1 MPRQFSPLNTSIWD
15 STFIHDGLS
24 VGVLGVSCRA
34 TVEHRMT
41 EEEPFRV
48 TNEKSTLM
56 ILKTRLRDLYSVKGF
71 R

>member
-15 STFIHDGLS
+15 SNFIHDGLS

>member
-1 MPRQFSPLNTSIWD
+1 MLLKIPRQFSPLNTSIWD

-48 TNEKSTLM
+48 TNVYKHSDDPENSFT
-56 ILKTRLRDLYSVKGF
+56 
-71 R
+71 

>member
-48 TNEKSTLM
+48 INVYKHSDDPENSFT
-56 ILKTRLRDLYSVKGF
+56 
-71 R
+71 